1 MYAKQSAHFD
11 RLLEAGFSEYA
22 VQIFRDIF
30 ANPQV
35 ELHHEGIVNITGD
48 VVGPKIQSG
57 RWGVAQHNWDYNP
70 DSSTYP
76 SAGGKMGYV
85 VCKQADDMNG
95 TGTTGRSD
103 ISVYLPTAPGQDPNI
118 IAGDV
123 ILFFETPGGTL
134 IAPGYG
140 DLRIGTV
147 RADITG
153 ESESKGWKAMNSTE
167 NGKANGGSGIDL
179 RDKFLRQWSSSSDS
193 GTSCGSSSAS
203 LTIEG
208 TITANGIGNH
218 SHELS
223 ESSIATGDGSSGT
236 VSVVTGS
243 NTADEGVDLGTISV
257 SFTGS
262 GGSGS
267 PSVSGV
273 TPPFV
278 YAAFFE
284 RVNNSRT
291 GLGQ

>member
-11 RLLEAGFSEYA
+11 RLLETGLSEQA

-35 ELHHEGIVNITGD
+35 ELHHEGLINITGN

-85 VCKQADDMNG
+85 GCKPADDMNG

-123 ILFFETPGGTL
+123 ILFFEAPGGTL

-140 DLRIGTV
+140 DLRVGTV
-147 RADITG
+147 RADVTG
-153 ESESKGWKAMNSTE
+153 DSESKGWKAMNSTE

-179 RDKFLRQWSSSSDS
+179 RDKFLRQWSSSGDA
-193 GTSCGSSSAS
+193 GTSGGSAA
-203 LTIEG
+203 TQPIIEG
-208 TITANGIGNH
+208 TFTANGIGNH
-218 SHELS
+218 SHTLQETTIGTGS
-223 ESSIATGDGSSGT
+223 ESTVDVVTSTPTGDS
-236 VSVVTGS
+236 
-243 NTADEGVDLGTISV
+243 GVDLGTISI
-257 SFTGS
+257 SFTGAS
-262 GGSGS
+262 GSGN
-267 PSVSGV
+267 PSVA
-273 TPPFV
+273 TIPPFV